1 MVERHIAGTHNYLEE
16 INKALTVQLIFSS
29 LLRE

>member
-16 INKALTVQLIFSS
+16 INRALTVQLVFAT
-29 LLRE
+29 LLKT